1 MTCKRI
7 RLRCFFIITDWFFET
22 IPFFTKASGVLKFY
36 WKLFERVTACYE
48 KTFPDLLEC
57 DHLALNPIPFSEAK
71 IGFFITSR
79 YLRVLSE
86 KIKHTWSDSFPKKA
100 KYLPL
105 F

>member
-1 MTCKRI
+1 MH
-7 RLRCFFIITDWFFET
+7 
-22 IPFFTKASGVLKFY
+22 
-36 WKLFERVTACYE
+36 
-48 KTFPDLLEC
+48 
-57 DHLALNPIPFSEAK
+57 HLALNPIPFSEAK